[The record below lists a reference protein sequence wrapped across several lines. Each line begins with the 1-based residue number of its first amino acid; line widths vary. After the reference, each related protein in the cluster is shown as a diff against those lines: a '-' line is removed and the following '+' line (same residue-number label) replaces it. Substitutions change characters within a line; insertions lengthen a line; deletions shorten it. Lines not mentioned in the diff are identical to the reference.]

1 MMTEQ
6 ELREIEKR
14 ASAATPGPWVSLGE
28 PVHSSCVATSIE
40 GPDGAVVIAPAH
52 GEKNP
57 ATGEPMG
64 DFLDMNEADEIFIV
78 HSRQDVVDLLREVR
92 RLREQKGAD

>member
-1 MMTEQ
+1 MNEGR
-6 ELREIEKR
+6 LKEIEAR
-14 ASAATPGPWVSLGE
+14 CEAATPGPWVSLGE

-40 GPDGAVVIAPAH
+40 GPDGAVVIAPARCDN
-52 GEKNP
+52 NP